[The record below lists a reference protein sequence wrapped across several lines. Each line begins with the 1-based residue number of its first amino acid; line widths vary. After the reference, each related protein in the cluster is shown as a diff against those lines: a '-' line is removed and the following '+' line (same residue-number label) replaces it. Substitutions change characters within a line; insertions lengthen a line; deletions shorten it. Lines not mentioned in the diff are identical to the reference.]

1 MNRALD
7 SSLRFVA
14 LTAIVATIM
23 CLPVGALL
31 AGMAYLFGGVS
42 GHSFITFGERLPAAA
57 GLLAWWGLACI
68 PAAIYAAF
76 CLRS

>member
-7 SSLRFVA
+7 SSLRFAA

-23 CLPVGALL
+23 CLPVGGLL
-31 AGMAYLFGGVS
+31 AGMAYLFGGVTP
-42 GHSFITFGERLPAAA
+42 HSFITFGERLPAAA
-57 GLLAWWGLACI
+57 GLAAWWALAWI